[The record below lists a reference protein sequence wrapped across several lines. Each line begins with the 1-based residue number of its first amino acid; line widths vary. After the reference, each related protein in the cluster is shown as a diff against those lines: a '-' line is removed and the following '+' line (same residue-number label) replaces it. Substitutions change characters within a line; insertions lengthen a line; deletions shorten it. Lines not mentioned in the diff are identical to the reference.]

1 MKAES
6 GQDIKLE
13 EEMDT
18 SEKELKIA
26 EKEQMLESLYPK
38 ALEGF
43 LLVLS
48 KEGDIVFLSDN
59 VSRYLGLAQVC
70 LNRTI

>member
-1 MKAES
+1 MEEDTEITES
-6 GQDIKLE
+6 DKKLV
-13 EEMDT
+13 
-18 SEKELKIA
+18 EKESI
-26 EKEQMLESLYPK
+26 LEPLYSK

-59 VSRYLGLAQVC
+59 VSKYLGLTQV
-70 LNRTI
+70 LFSFKVL